1 MFKKV
6 LEDDGELESM
16 NDKRTS
22 CILLLSGLLT
32 ILENIRCKILG
43 LNDLELLEEM
53 VTFSRRTY
61 NLVARFMDKYS
72 VYTVRH
78 GHNKPS
84 NFYPLIRQAWQMGL
98 FRLLSDMKQMLNEFK
113 KDKFFYTCNKVFVMN
128 AFL

>member
-22 CILLLSGLLT
+22 CMLLLSGLLT

-53 VTFSRRTY
+53 VTFS
-61 NLVARFMDKYS
+61 
-72 VYTVRH
+72 
-78 GHNKPS
+78 
-84 NFYPLIRQAWQMGL
+84 
-98 FRLLSDMKQMLNEFK
+98 
-113 KDKFFYTCNKVFVMN
+113 
-128 AFL
+128 